1 MEVGSIYRHWVEEPV
16 ETDTYLI
23 PRGYRYV
30 AITEVNK
37 YTVIGL
43 ETYQSVGFDLQTS
56 IVCRINQK
64 FWDSWEKM

>member
-16 ETDTYLI
+16 YLI

-37 YTVIGL
+37 YIVIGL

-56 IVCRINQK
+56 EACYINQK
-64 FWDSWEKM
+64 YWNSWEKM